1 MKKLKPIMLVGTASD
16 VGKSVI
22 TTGLCR
28 ILLEDGYSPAPFK
41 GQNMSNNSAATPD
54 GKEIGR
60 AQAVQA
66 DACKLPYNTDMNPV
80 LLKPNSD
87 KNCQVIV
94 NGSVWGNSDAA
105 SFFKDQN
112 RDLLFGEVC
121 LALDRLGKKHNPIV
135 MEGAGSISELNL
147 KDKDIT
153 NLRLALHN
161 EANCYLIT
169 DIDKG
174 GIFGSLYGTMELL
187 SPEERALIKGIIINK
202 FRGDLALLKPGIAQ
216 IEQLCKVPVIGVVPY
231 FRDIIIEEED
241 GLSLHGKNTSP
252 SKNRQKIGIVLLSHM
267 SNFTDFTPLENDE
280 RFTVFYSDKPQLL
293 EEADILLLPGT
304 KNTIADLQEI
314 QAKGIRQV
322 IQTFSENNKPIIGI
336 CGGLQMMGESISD
349 PFQSE
354 GESPTMPGFNL
365 LPITTEMSPEKTT
378 QQTQFH
384 FLDFPEKCQGYEIH
398 MGKTT
403 LLDATLSTLNHL
415 ESGNEGYWL
424 HENCWGTYMHG
435 IFENKTV
442 RDYLAKSSSESSI
455 NYPEFKDLQ
464 YTKLAALLRANLNIP
479 LIYAQGQ

>member
-1 MKKLKPIMLVGTASD
+1 MLVGTASD

-66 DACKLPYNTDMNPV
+66 DACKLPYHTDMNPV

-87 KNCQVIV
+87 KNCQVVV

-105 SFFKDQN
+105 SFFKDEN

-121 LALDRLGKKHNPIV
+121 LALDRIGKKHNPIV

-147 KDKDIT
+147 KDRDIT

-161 EANCYLIT
+161 QANCYLVT

-216 IEQLCKVPVIGVVPY
+216 IEQLCKVPVIGVVPH
-231 FRDIIIEEED
+231 FRDIIIEDED
-241 GLSLHGKNTSP
+241 GLALQNKNTNP
-252 SKNRQKIGIVLLSHM
+252 GVNKQKVGIVLLSHM
-267 SNFTDFTPLENDE
+267 SNFTDFSPLETDE

-293 EEADILLLPGT
+293 EQADILILPGT

-314 QAKGIRQV
+314 QAKGIHQV
-322 IQTFSENNKPIIGI
+322 IQKFSEKNKAIIGI
-336 CGGLQMMGESISD
+336 CGGLQMMGENISD

-354 GESPTMPGFNL
+354 GKSPTMPGFNL
-365 LPITTEMSPEKTT
+365 LPITTEMSREKTT
-378 QQTQFH
+378 VQTEFQFLH
-384 FLDFPEKCQGYEIH
+384 FPEKCSGYEIH

-403 LLDATLSTLNHL
+403 LLNSKLPRLNQL
-415 ESGNEGYWL
+415 GNRNEGYWL
-424 HENCWGTYMHG
+424 NENCWGTYMHG
-435 IFENKTV
+435 IFENKRV
-442 RDYLAKSSSESSI
+442 RDYLAKSHSEPNI
-455 NYPEFKDLQ
+455 NYPDFKDLQ
-464 YTKLAALLRANLNIP
+464 YTKLAALLRENLNIP